1 MLRNNSSIDL
11 RSWALLAVVI
21 VLCIFVGEVVI
32 RARIFG
38 SHAFSY
44 TMMKSVR
51 HIGESGLLQAAAQQ
65 EILWE
70 LRPNV
75 DTLYKFQPFRTNS
88 VGLRDREYTQAKDPG
103 TFRIAVI
110 GDSFTMGEGVAI
122 EEVYHS
128 VLERR
133 FNANTL
139 GKKYEFINF
148 GVAGYSLVQY
158 VATVQLKAL
167 NYKPDLILI
176 GFCGSNDS
184 KLPNLDAFN
193 RPYQV
198 KKEANGFLHLYSF
211 ELIGDVY
218 KRFYNKLRGRYP
230 GYNADTAYVD
240 KGFKDLAALVSA
252 DRIPVVIAYMDNR
265 AASSDLAMVEAAA
278 ARYGFGFINA
288 TSTFPKDVLEKYII
302 YLTDKHPNAAANLV
316 FADAIHSA
324 LQVTIEQLH

>member
-1 MLRNNSSIDL
+1 MKWKKASIDL
-11 RSWALLAVVI
+11 SSLALFAGVI
-21 VLCIFVGEVVI
+21 VACILIGEVVI
-32 RARIFG
+32 RTRIFG
-38 SHAFSY
+38 SNAWSY
-44 TMMKSVR
+44 TMMRSLR
-51 HIGESGLLQAAAQQ
+51 HIGESGLLQAAARQ

-75 DTLYKFQPFRTNS
+75 DTLYKFKPFQTNS
-88 VGLRDREYTQAKDPG
+88 VGLRDQDYPLTKSPG
-103 TFRIAVI
+103 TFRVAVI

-122 EEVYHS
+122 EDVYHS

-133 FNANTL
+133 FNANTSSR
-139 GKKYEFINF
+139 KYEFINF

-198 KKEANGFLHLYSF
+198 KKEVNGFLHLYSF

-240 KGFKDLAALVSA
+240 KGFKDLAALVSS
-252 DRIPVVIAYMDNR
+252 DHIPVVIAYMDNR
-265 AASSDLAMVEAAA
+265 AASSDLEMVESTA

-288 TSTFPKDVLEKYII
+288 TSNFPKDVLEEYII

-316 FADAIHSA
+316 FADVIYNA
-324 LQVTIEQLH
+324 LQVKIRP